1 MITSSLWWLLT
12 ILGSAVAYIEIS
24 EEYLT
29 SIKQDAADDQAA
41 GEYNYDE
48 QGDDWQG
55 TCQTGTAQ
63 SPIDLIFSDAKIVS
77 IPRLRF
83 NYYNQTLRT
92 PLIITNNGH
101 TANMVIPLTRDGTR
115 PYINGGLLPGDFEV
129 QSVHFHWGSRNTKG
143 SEHAINYERYDVE
156 MHIVHKNTKYA
167 TMGDATL
174 NPDGLA
180 VLGIMMRSVNRLST
194 RNYGLNKI
202 FNQLPKIVE
211 YNSNATIT
219 GTLNVG
225 QLLGNIVTGEFYT
238 YNGSLTTPDC
248 AEAVTWNVFSDVLD
262 FPHRQIAKLL
272 NLQDSRKRPLINN
285 YRSIQDT
292 NDREIYYRALNL

>member
-1 MITSSLWWLLT
+1 FL
-12 ILGSAVAYIEIS
+12 EIS
-24 EEYLT
+24 EDYLT
-29 SIKQDAADDQAA
+29 SIKQDAAIDQAA

-63 SPIDLIFSDAKIVS
+63 SPIDLIFADAKIVS

-83 NYYNQTLRT
+83 NYYNQTLRA
-92 PLIITNNGH
+92 PLVITNNGH
-101 TANMVIPLTRDGTR
+101 TANMVIPLTKDGER

-129 QSVHFHWGSRNTKG
+129 QSVHFHWGSRNSKG

-167 TMGDATL
+167 NMSDATL

-180 VLGIMMRSVNRLST
+180 VLGVMMRAVNRLST
-194 RNYGLNKI
+194 RNHGLNKI
-202 FNQLPKIVE
+202 FNQLPRIVE

-262 FPHRQIAKLL
+262 FPQRQIAKLYNL
-272 NLQDSRKRPLINN
+272 NDSRKRPLINN

-292 NDREIYYRALNL
+292 NDRAIYYRALS